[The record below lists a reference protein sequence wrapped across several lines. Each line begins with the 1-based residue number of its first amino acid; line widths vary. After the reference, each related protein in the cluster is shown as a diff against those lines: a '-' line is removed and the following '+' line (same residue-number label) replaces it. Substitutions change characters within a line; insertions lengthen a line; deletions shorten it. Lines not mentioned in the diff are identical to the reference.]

1 MTATVFI
8 DINNKVARAAQTGEA
23 LPSVKGRLLAYL
35 KIIVKFFDGDD
46 LVEIDADTAKFVV
59 KPKGSPTA
67 AASLLDT
74 TAALVTG
81 PAYEF
86 VFDPADSSA
95 LRTVLDAQAEPHLP
109 LEMRAEIEYELDGE
123 TERVAF
129 PIYFDTAYNRP
140 DDEAPDAA
148 AAASETWLSDRALR
162 YDEAQTLAL
171 AEKWQALNNAGVTF
185 VRGCLRIMTA
195 EGAVV
200 HFAATS
206 GEPPEL

>member
-23 LPSVKGRLLAYL
+23 LPSVKCRLLAYL

-46 LVEIDADTAKFVV
+46 LVEIDADTAKLVV
-59 KPKGSPTA
+59 KAKDDPTSA
-67 AASLLDT
+67 PALLDT

-95 LRTVLDAQAEPHLP
+95 LRTVLDAQAEPYQT
-109 LEMRAEIEYELDGE
+109 LEMRAEIEYELDGKI
-123 TERVAF
+123 ERVAF

-140 DDEAPDAA
+140 DDAAPDTAES
-148 AAASETWLSDRALR
+148 ASEAWLSDRALR
-162 YDEAQTLAL
+162 FDESQTLAL
-171 AEKWQALNNAGVTF
+171 AEKWQALNNAGITF
-185 VRGCLRIMTA
+185 VRGCLRIVTA

-206 GEPPEL
+206 GEPPDL